1 MSYTKLDT
9 LEEVNDQLKERKDI
23 YYKTQTTYTLL
34 KNIVNVSEI
43 LRPQTIMSRD
53 LEKRIQVTIKE
64 DGHEKLLIIYEG
76 SYYNDNSN
84 TDVKYTYINEMG
96 RLYKKNPGSAGGR
109 RKKSYKAKKTRRN
122 RRRTTRKH

>member
-9 LEEVNDQLKERKDI
+9 LEEVNDQLKAGGEI
-23 YYKTQTTYTLL
+23 YYKTQITYTPLT
-34 KNIVNVSEI
+34 NIVRFTEI
-43 LRPQTIMSRD
+43 LPVQTIKGRV
-53 LEKRIQVTIKE
+53 LQRRIEVAIKE
-64 DGHEKLLIIYEG
+64 DGHEKLLTIHEDSYENG
-76 SYYNDNSN
+76 N

-96 RLYKKNPGSAGGR
+96 RLYKKNTGSAGGR